1 VSAIG
6 RQRHTAAQAYLLF
19 GVALFRA
26 LAALVLTA
34 LALSTLL
41 VVLLTGFLPAL
52 VLLALLALAALLI
65 LIALLTLILPTLL
78 ALATLLVLA
87 TLLLLLL
94 LLLLLPI
101 ILLRM
106 AGLIAFVAHGVLF
119 KKCLFGNNNINLCR

>member
-1 VSAIG
+1 MSAIG
-6 RQRHTAAQAYLLF
+6 RQRRTAARAYLLF

-94 LLLLLPI
+94 LLLPI

>member
-1 VSAIG
+1 MSAIG
-6 RQRHTAAQAYLLF
+6 RQRRTAARAYLLF

-78 ALATLLVLA
+78 ALTTLLVLA
-87 TLLLLLL
+87 TLLLL

>member
-1 VSAIG
+1 MSAIG
-6 RQRHTAAQAYLLF
+6 RQRRTAARAYLLF

-65 LIALLTLILPTLL
+65 LVALLTLILPTLL
-78 ALATLLVLA
+78 ALTTLLVLA

-94 LLLLLPI
+94 LLLPI
-101 ILLRM
+101 ILLRL

-119 KKCLFGNNNINLCR
+119 KKCLFGNYNINLCR

>member
-1 VSAIG
+1 MSAIG
-6 RQRHTAAQAYLLF
+6 RQRRTAARAYLLF

-78 ALATLLVLA
+78 ALTTLLVLA

-94 LLLLLPI
+94 LLLPI
-101 ILLRM
+101 ILLRL

>member
-6 RQRHTAAQAYLLF
+6 RQRRTAARAYLLF

-78 ALATLLVLA
+78 ALTTLLVLA
-87 TLLLLLL
+87 TLLLL

>member
-1 VSAIG
+1 MSAIG

-78 ALATLLVLA
+78 ALTTLLVLA

-94 LLLLLPI
+94 LLLPI
-101 ILLRM
+101 ILLRL

>member
-6 RQRHTAAQAYLLF
+6 RQRRTAARAYLLF

-78 ALATLLVLA
+78 ALTTLLVLA

-94 LLLLLPI
+94 LLLPI
-101 ILLRM
+101 ILLRL